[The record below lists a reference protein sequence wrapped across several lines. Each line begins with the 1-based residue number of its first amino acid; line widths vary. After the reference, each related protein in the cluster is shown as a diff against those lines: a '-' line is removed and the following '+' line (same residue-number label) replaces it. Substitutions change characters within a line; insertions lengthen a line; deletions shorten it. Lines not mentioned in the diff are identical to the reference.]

1 MRFLFCFCL
10 FFALGLVSTDDE
22 VFEAKREKDR
32 AENNNVNNLWLLVTK
47 EEEEEGRDESG
58 HSIKPTLHPFQV
70 IDIDIVTYSM

>member
-32 AENNNVNNLWLLVTK
+32 AENNNVNNLWLLVAK
-47 EEEEEGRDESG
+47 EEEEEGRHESG